1 MAKQGALGA
10 RFAVGT
16 ALISG
21 DVGSVSQI
29 ACPHQVFDTT
39 GIDKTARETVTT
51 VRDGII
57 NFEPFFNDA
66 AGAAHPVLSALP
78 TTDVLT
84 TFAVANSIGSAAAC
98 LQGKQTN
105 YDMNRPADGSIR
117 FSNSHVGNSFGL
129 EWGRVASAGVTTST
143 GAENL
148 ASYDWGTGSTS
159 FGLQAYLHVFAFT
172 GTSCTI
178 TIQESSDDGG
188 GDAFAAVTGG
198 GFTAVTGATTER
210 IATSNSQTVE
220 RYLRLALTGTYSNI
234 QFLCVINRNQ
244 TANTEF

>member
-1 MAKQGALGA
+1 MAKAGALGA

-16 ALISG
+16 GLISG
-21 DVGSVSQI
+21 DIGSVSQI
-29 ACPHQVFDTT
+29 SCPHNIFDVT
-39 GIDKTARETVTT
+39 GIDKEARETVTT
-51 VRDGII
+51 VRDGMI

-66 AGAAHPVLSALP
+66 AGAAHAVLSALP

-98 LQGKQTN
+98 LQGKQVN
-105 YDMNRPADGSIR
+105 YDGTRPADGSIT
-117 FSNSHVGNSFGL
+117 FSTNTVGNSFGL
-129 EWGRVASAGVTTST
+129 EWGRVSSAGVTTST

-178 TIQESSDDGG
+178 TIEESSDDGG
-188 GDAFAAVTGG
+188 GDAFTAVTGG
-198 GFTAVTGATTER
+198 AFTAATGATTER
-210 IATSNSQTVE
+210 IATANNLTVE

-244 TANTEF
+244 TSTGF

>member
-1 MAKQGALGA
+1 MSKQGALGA

-16 ALISG
+16 GLISG
-21 DVGSVSQI
+21 DIGSVSRI
-29 ACPHQVFDTT
+29 ACPHNVFNVT
-39 GIDKTARETVTT
+39 GIDKSAMETVTT
-51 VRDGII
+51 IRDGMID
-57 NFEPFFNDA
+57 FAPFFNDT

-84 TFAVANSIGSAAAC
+84 TFAVSNTIGAAAAC
-98 LQGKQTN
+98 LLGKQTN
-105 YDMNRPADGSIR
+105 YDGNRPADGSIT
-117 FSNSHVGNSFGL
+117 FANNHIGNGFGL

-178 TIQESSDDGG
+178 TIEESSDDGG
-188 GDAFAAVTGG
+188 GDAFTSVTGG
-198 GFTAVTGATTER
+198 AFTAATGATTER
-210 IATSNSQTVE
+210 IATANNLTVE

-244 TANTEF
+244 TTTSF